1 MEENKRKA
9 RILQTTNLLNT
20 LMQALEYKV
29 EMLTSENT
37 KKGIASVEDI
47 IKGHQEVYPVI
58 QPPLRITK
66 DPERKLS
73 VSSNETDLTEEKES
87 SSKETK

>member
-1 MEENKRKA
+1 
-9 RILQTTNLLNT
+9 
-20 LMQALEYKV
+20 MQALEYKV

-47 IKGHQEVYPVI
+47 IKHPQHVYPVI
-58 QPPLRITK
+58 QPHLWITK

-73 VSSNETDLTEEKES
+73 VFSNETDPTEEKES
-87 SSKETK
+87 SSKEKNYEGEVPQS

>member
-1 MEENKRKA
+1 
-9 RILQTTNLLNT
+9 
-20 LMQALEYKV
+20 MQALEYKV

>member
-1 MEENKRKA
+1 
-9 RILQTTNLLNT
+9 
-20 LMQALEYKV
+20 MQALEYKL
-29 EMLTSENT
+29 EMLTSESEERP

-47 IKGHQEVYPVI
+47 IKHHQDVYRVI

-73 VSSNETDLTEEKES
+73 VSSNETDTSEEKES
-87 SSKETK
+87 SSKETNEGRIPES